1 MKKHF
6 QTLSIL
12 FITGILLSSMII
24 AKPNGG
30 ISPDLIRKF
39 ELQLKSNT
47 NDGAIMNAV
56 SGTDLKKLTLNREL
70 VNRHNDIF
78 SMKIK
83 TEGITDQKSTGRC
96 WMYAGF
102 NIMRPSV
109 IKKYNLVSFE
119 FSQNYLFFYDKL
131 EKANLFLENMIATAG
146 QDLSDRMLQKY
157 LEAPVADGGWWN
169 YFTALINKYGA
180 VPKEAM
186 TETENSEKSR
196 NMNYIVDN
204 LLRTDAIILRKMV
217 NEKAKTKDI
226 QAKKEAMLAD
236 VYRLLVYHLG
246 QPPQEFVWKYCD
258 KDEKITEKT
267 YTPQQFFSE
276 VVGTDLSNYVVIF
289 DHAMHPYNKYYQME
303 YCRNVFEM
311 PDMDFINLD
320 IGTIK
325 KITLAAVLDSI
336 PVWFAADVG
345 HYMERDH
352 GIMAVDIFDYET
364 LFNIDL
370 TLSKKDR
377 LLTRTVT
384 PTHGMVFTGVDI
396 VDKKPVKWLV
406 ENSWGTDIG
415 KGGRWSMY
423 DNWFNDYLLTI
434 VVSKDRLPK
443 DIQDLLKTK
452 PTMLPPWDPMSEL
465 Y

>member
-1 MKKHF
+1 MKKVF
-6 QTLSIL
+6 KNT
-12 FITGILLSSMII
+12 FIFMVHGFLISSLVL
-24 AKPNGG
+24 AKPSGN
-30 ISPDLIRKF
+30 ISPELIRTF
-39 ELQLKSNT
+39 DQQLKLDGSDRAISN
-47 NDGAIMNAV
+47 AA

-96 WMYAGF
+96 WMFASF
-102 NIMRPSV
+102 NIMRPAV
-109 IKKYNLVSFE
+109 LKKYNLTSFE

-131 EKANLFLENMIATAG
+131 EKANLFLENMIATAD
-146 QDLSDRMLQKY
+146 QDLNDRLLQKY
-157 LEAPVADGGWWN
+157 LEAPVSDGGWWN
-169 YFTALINKYGA
+169 YFTALIDKYGA

-186 TETENSEKSR
+186 GETINSEKSR
-196 NMNYIVDN
+196 DLNYIVDN
-204 LLRTDAIILRKMV
+204 LLRVNAITLRKMV
-217 NEKAKTKDI
+217 RDKIKTKDI

-236 VYRLLVYHLG
+236 VYRLLVYNLG
-246 QPPQEFVWKYCD
+246 RPPQEFIWKYCD
-258 KDEKITEKT
+258 KDEKIVEKT
-267 YTPQQFFSE
+267 YTPKQFYNE
-276 VVGTDLSNYVVIF
+276 IVGVDLSEYVVIF
-289 DHAMHPYNKYYQME
+289 DHAMHPYNKYYRME
-303 YCRNVFEM
+303 YCRNVFES

-320 IGTIK
+320 IATIK
-325 KITLAAVLDSI
+325 ELTLAAVKDSI

-364 LFNIDL
+364 LFNINL
-370 TLSKKDR
+370 ALSKKDR

-396 VDKKPVKWLV
+396 VNAKPVKWLV

-423 DNWFNDYLLTI
+423 DNWFDDYLLTI
-434 VVSKDRLPK
+434 VLPKSRLPQN
-443 DIQDLLKTK
+443 ILDLLKTK
-452 PTMLPPWDPMSEL
+452 PTLLPPWDPMSEL